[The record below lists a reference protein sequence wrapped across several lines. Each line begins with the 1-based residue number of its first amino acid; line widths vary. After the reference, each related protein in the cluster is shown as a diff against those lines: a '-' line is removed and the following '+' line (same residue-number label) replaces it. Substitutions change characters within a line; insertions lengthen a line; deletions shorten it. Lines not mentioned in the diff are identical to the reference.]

1 MANTDNSC
9 SNLEIKDTWTEAI
22 HTPKIFQDP
31 SDKSSMRIGSDTLGD
46 ILNLQAETQK
56 NVYGYDFENMNLRE
70 IMNFWHMNTHAMID
84 EIHEAT
90 DALGGI
96 KDGSG
101 NAIWKRWKK
110 NYHTFNDKKFSDLS
124 IEDQLE
130 CKFEIVDML
139 HFFMNY
145 AASIGMTSQE
155 MYNLYMSK
163 NLENRE
169 RQKNG
174 Y

>member
-1 MANTDNSC
+1 MANIDNTC
-9 SNLEIKDTWTEAI
+9 SQLEIEDLY
-22 HTPKIFQDP
+22 
-31 SDKSSMRIGSDTLGD
+31 SSSKDTLGD
-46 ILNLQAETQK
+46 ILNLQSETQE
-56 NVYGYDFENMNLRE
+56 NVYGYDFKNMTIRE
-70 IMNFWHMNTHAMID
+70 VMNFWHMNTHAMID

-96 KDGSG
+96 KDGNG
-101 NAIWKRWKK
+101 NAVWKRWKK
-110 NYHTFNDKKFSDLS
+110 AFSTYETLKFEDLS
-124 IEDQLE
+124 ESDQLE

-145 AASIGMTSQE
+145 AASIGMTPGE

-163 NLENRE
+163 NKENRE
-169 RQKNG
+169 RQKRN

>member
-9 SNLEIKDTWTEAI
+9 SDLIIPDVWTKA
-22 HTPKIFQDP
+22 
-31 SDKSSMRIGSDTLGD
+31 RGNSDTLGD

-56 NVYGYDFENMNLRE
+56 NVYGYDFENMSLRE
-70 IMNFWHMNTHAMID
+70 VMTFWHINTHAMID

-96 KDGSG
+96 KDGAG
-101 NAIWKRWKK
+101 NAIWKKWKK
-110 NYHTFNDKKFSDLS
+110 AYSTFSEKKFSDLS
-124 IEDQLE
+124 NDDQIE

-155 MYNLYMSK
+155 MYNMYMSK
-163 NLENRE
+163 NEENRA
-169 RQKNG
+169 RQQRG

>member
-1 MANTDNSC
+1 MANTDNTC
-9 SNLEIKDTWTEAI
+9 SQLTITDYWSDRAE
-22 HTPKIFQDP
+22 P
-31 SDKSSMRIGSDTLGD
+31 SEDTLGD
-46 ILNLQAETQK
+46 ILNLQAETQQA
-56 NVYGYDFENMNLRE
+56 VYGYDFQNMSLRE
-70 IMNFWHMNTHAMID
+70 LMDFWHMNNHAMID

-96 KDGSG
+96 NDGAG
-101 NAIWKRWKK
+101 NAVWKRWKSA
-110 NYHTFNDKKFSDLS
+110 YLEYSHKKFSDLS
-124 IEDQLE
+124 ESDQLE

-155 MYNLYMSK
+155 MYNMYMAK
-163 NLENRE
+163 NEENRQ
-169 RQKNG
+169 RQQRG

>member
-9 SNLEIKDTWTEAI
+9 VKLEIKDLHSEVLN
-22 HTPKIFQDP
+22 DP
-31 SDKSSMRIGSDTLGD
+31 TLQNEDGSYPDTLGD

-56 NVYGYDFENMNLRE
+56 NVYGYDFENMSLRQ
-70 IMNFWHMNTHAMID
+70 IMDFWAMNTHAMID

-96 KDGSG
+96 SSGGS
-101 NAIWKRWKK
+101 AIWKRWKK
-110 NYHTFNDKKFSDLS
+110 DYSKYADMKFSDLS
-124 IEDQLE
+124 EDDQLE
-130 CKFEIVDML
+130 CKFEIIDML

-155 MYNLYMSK
+155 MYNMYMSK
-163 NLENRE
+163 NEENRA
-169 RQKNG
+169 RQKRG

>member
-1 MANTDNSC
+1 MANTDNQC
-9 SNLEIKDTWTEAI
+9 SDLTIEDLYSQSK
-22 HTPKIFQDP
+22 
-31 SDKSSMRIGSDTLGD
+31 DTLGD
-46 ILNLQAETQK
+46 IMALQKDTQ
-56 NVYGYDFENMNLRE
+56 NTVYGWNFDNMTLRE
-70 IMNFWHMNTHAMID
+70 IMSFWHANTHAIVD

-101 NAIWKRWKK
+101 NAIWKYWKK
-110 NYHTFNDKKFSDLS
+110 DFSKYSNMKFADLS
-124 IEDQLE
+124 ESDQLE

-145 AASIGMTSQE
+145 AISIGMTPQE
-155 MYNLYMSK
+155 MFNMYMSK
-163 NLENRE
+163 NKENRD
-169 RQKNG
+169 RQVRG